1 MSIILYFFPV
11 TVFNYLQN
19 SVVKKN
25 RVSNAHKSTIK
36 KPLVSTE
43 SKISPLILC
52 ANHPLSHTIEIIGF
66 KNQTVVQRE
75 IVHGNLVKDMG

>member
-25 RVSNAHKSTIK
+25 RVLNAHKSTFK
-36 KPLVSTE
+36 KPLVSTD
-43 SKISPLILC
+43 SKISPLILR
-52 ANHPLSHTIEIIGF
+52 ANHPLSHTIEIIAF